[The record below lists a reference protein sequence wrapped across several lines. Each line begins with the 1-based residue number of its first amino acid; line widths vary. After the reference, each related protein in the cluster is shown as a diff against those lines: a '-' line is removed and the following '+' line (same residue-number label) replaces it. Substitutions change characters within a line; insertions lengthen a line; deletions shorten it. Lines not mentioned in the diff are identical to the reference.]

1 MPAELTAHN
10 LAVVF
15 DVPGEAALP
24 ALGPISF
31 DIAPGEFT
39 CLLGPSGCGKTTL
52 IRVFAGL
59 QAPTQGEACLSGET
73 ITGPS
78 PRVGLMFQ
86 SANLLPWRTVIDNVA
101 LPLELAGVPKSNR
114 YQTAAD
120 LIPVLGLEGFETTYP
135 GELSGGMAQRVALG
149 RILVQNPDVLLLDEP
164 LGALDAMTR
173 EKVGLDLLRMWSQNR
188 QTVIMVTHDINEAV
202 LLSDRV
208 LVMSQ
213 RPGRIVA
220 DIPVYLPRPRNLE
233 QIYDA
238 GFVEIAR
245 LVRAAIDR
253 A

>member
-1 MPAELTAHN
+1 
-10 LAVVF
+10 
-15 DVPGEAALP
+15 
-24 ALGPISF
+24 
-31 DIAPGEFT
+31 
-39 CLLGPSGCGKTTL
+39 
-52 IRVFAGL
+52 
-59 QAPTQGEACLSGET
+59 
-73 ITGPS
+73 
-78 PRVGLMFQ
+78 
-86 SANLLPWRTVIDNVA
+86 
-101 LPLELAGVPKSNR
+101 VPKSSR
-114 YQTAAD
+114 YQTATD
-120 LIPVLGLEGFETTYP
+120 LIPILGLEGFETTYP

-213 RPGRIVA
+213 RPGRTVA
-220 DIPVYLPRPRNLE
+220 DIPVDLPRPRRLE
-233 QIYDA
+233 QIYDT